1 MAITSAEATVSVKR
15 SFSVLLRVYFSS
27 ISTNIVPSD
36 IVWKDPKSRVI
47 PSSSRHTLVDSN
59 TALRIT
65 NTEVEDTGMYSISIN
80 KRIFGS
86 SFITVSTTIAL
97 NIQGK

>member
-15 SFSVLLRVYFSS
+15 GLSALLRIYFSS
-27 ISTNIVPSD
+27 KINIVASD
-36 IVWKDPKSRVI
+36 IVWRDPKSRVI
-47 PSSSRHTLVDSN
+47 SSSSRHTLVDSN
-59 TALRIT
+59 TVLRIT

-80 KRIFGS
+80 KHLFRKAYIRA
-86 SFITVSTTIAL
+86 STTIAL